1 MNCGNCGAKI
11 DYNYLANCPQC
22 GREVQ
27 PGNLPK
33 LDPSALKKKRNWIY
47 RLVNVAYVLFSAGAG
62 MVVGS
67 LAIYGCA
74 AFVYIALTSGQA
86 HDSRSCSE
94 GMAVAMLSILVGAFL
109 GTVCGTAYAARHPV
123 NIPR

>member
-1 MNCGNCGAKI
+1 MNCRNCGVEI
-11 DYNYLANCPQC
+11 DYNYVANCPHC
-22 GREVQ
+22 GCEVE

-47 RLVNVAYVLFSAGAG
+47 RVVNVAYVLISAAAG
-62 MVVGS
+62 MVVGA
-67 LAIYGCA
+67 LTIYGCA
-74 AFVYIALTSGQA
+74 AVVYLTVRAGQV

-123 NIPR
+123 GGR